1 MLFIILIIVLVI
13 LLLRPKY
20 NHPRI
25 MEGVLTDE
33 ECEYIKSKAEPE
45 LEVSTVSDDRNI
57 DYQVRKSETA
67 WLGLDDERIHDIAHR
82 CLKHVGMEDCDNCE
96 SLQVLRYKP
105 GGFYNPHQDAN
116 TEHTNKRKYTFILA
130 LNDEYEGGMTSFP
143 ELNKSYR
150 LNKGDALLFDTLDT
164 WGYVNRKS
172 LHGGEPV
179 TSGEKWICNLWVRES
194 KYHP

>member
-1 MLFIILIIVLVI
+1 MLLIILIILLVI

-20 NHPRI
+20 NNPRI
-25 MEGVLTDE
+25 LEGVLTDDD
-33 ECEYIKSKAEPE
+33 CEYIKSKAEPE
-45 LEVSTVSDDRNI
+45 LKVSTVSDDRNI
-57 DYQVRKSETA
+57 DYHVRKSETA
-67 WLGLDDERIHDIAHR
+67 WLGFDDERIHDIAHR

-116 TEHTNKRKYTFILA
+116 MEHANKRKYTFILA
-130 LNDEYEGGMTSFP
+130 LNDKYEGGKTSFP
-143 ELNKSYR
+143 VLNKSYR
-150 LNKGDALLFDTLDT
+150 LHKGDALLFDTLDT
-164 WGYVNRKS
+164 WGRVNKKA

-179 TSGEKWICNLWVRES
+179 ESGEKWICNLWVREY

>member
-1 MLFIILIIVLVI
+1 MMLIILIILLVI

-25 MEGVLTDE
+25 IEGVLTDDD
-33 ECEYIKSKAEPE
+33 CEYIKSKSEPE
-45 LEVSTVSDDRNI
+45 LKVSTVSDDRNI

-67 WLGLDDERIHDIAHR
+67 WLGFDDERIHDIAHR

-116 TEHTNKRKYTFILA
+116 MEHANKRKYTFILA
-130 LNDEYEGGMTSFP
+130 LNDEYEGGKTSFP
-143 ELNKSYR
+143 VLNKSYR
-150 LNKGDALLFDTLDT
+150 IHNCDAILFDTL
-164 WGYVNRKS
+164 
-172 LHGGEPV
+172 
-179 TSGEKWICNLWVRES
+179 
-194 KYHP
+194 

>member
-1 MLFIILIIVLVI
+1 MMLIILIILLVI

-20 NHPRI
+20 NNPRI
-25 MEGVLTDE
+25 IECVLTDDD
-33 ECEYIKSKAEPE
+33 CEYIKSKAEPE
-45 LEVSTVSDDRNI
+45 LKVSTVSDDRNI

-67 WLGLDDERIHDIAHR
+67 WLGFDDERIHDIAHR

-116 TEHTNKRKYTFILA
+116 MEHANKRKYTFILA
-130 LNDEYEGGMTSFP
+130 LNDEYEGGKTSFP
-143 ELNKSYR
+143 VLNKSYR
-150 LNKGDALLFDTLDT
+150 LHKGDALFFDTLDT
-164 WGYVNRKS
+164 WGRVNKKA

-179 TSGEKWICNLWVRES
+179 KSGEKWICNLWVRES